1 MTTILGPPEHARTPQ
16 AADRESGSR
25 ALGHTRGPRVS
36 PLASCASE
44 NKPHPMFWTLSS
56 HKPSVNA
63 GDTPAG
69 QRRSRT
75 QMLLAESRG
84 MREGPGERL
93 TQREGMIRILPL
105 FVMVVLPWAPRGV
118 LPRAPARITWRLSPC
133 PALDSDGLPLT
144 APRKQDGHRALAC
157 VRAGLVSVPPTFL
170 CDAEGSRWF
179 HKRTRCPL
187 STRVLHRKGD
197 RVLTWNTTWGQ
208 VFTTRIWSLGLRV
221 QTC

>member
-1 MTTILGPPEHARTPQ
+1 MPTILGPPEHARTPQ

-44 NKPHPMFWTLSS
+44 NKPHPVFWTLSS

-69 QRRSRT
+69 RRRSRT
-75 QMLLAESRG
+75 RTLLAESGG

-93 TQREGMIRILPL
+93 AQREGTIRILPL
-105 FVMVVLPWAPRGV
+105 FVTEVLPWAPRGV
-118 LPRAPARITWRLSPC
+118 LPRAPARIPWRLSPC

-144 APRKQDGHRALAC
+144 APRKQDGRRALAC
-157 VRAGLVSVPPTFL
+157 VRAGLVSVLPTFL

-187 STRVLHRKGD
+187 HQSAAQER
-197 RVLTWNTTWGQ
+197 
-208 VFTTRIWSLGLRV
+208 
-221 QTC
+221 